1 MFSYKSIPS
10 ILLQSI
16 LSAKYANDLL
26 TLLFIYRYLIS
37 EALYGDLNSY
47 YRTKE
52 INFFDNL
59 SSRNNKVLFIQSKS
73 LFEKN
78 LSHAHLLISYAL

>member
-1 MFSYKSIPS
+1 MFNYKSIPS
-10 ILLQSI
+10 ILLQLI
-16 LSAKYANDLL
+16 LSAKYTNDLL

-37 EALYGDLNSY
+37 EVLYEDLNSY

-59 SSRNNKVLFIQSKS
+59 SSQNNKVLFIQSKS